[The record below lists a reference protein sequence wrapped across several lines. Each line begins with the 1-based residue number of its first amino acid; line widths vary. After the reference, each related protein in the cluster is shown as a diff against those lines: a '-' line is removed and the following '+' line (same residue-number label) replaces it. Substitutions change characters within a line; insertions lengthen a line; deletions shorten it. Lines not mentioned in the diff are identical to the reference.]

1 MSDIA
6 LLTHAPNDLMVLQSA
21 LTQMPE
27 EFPQCIGINLQALES
42 DAQMAELLE
51 HQLASARIIV
61 LRVLGRLG
69 SVPGF
74 ADLVRH
80 AKNQKLHLI
89 AISGTGEPDPEL
101 AAASTVS
108 SDVLHQVQAYFQAGG
123 SVNMTQLLRY
133 LSDHFL
139 LTGFG
144 FEPAVDLPEHGI
156 YHPDLSQ
163 DAGIDDWLAL
173 RAPERASVGI
183 VFYRAHWMSG
193 NTRFIDALIEQLEKR
208 GLNVL
213 PVFTS
218 SLRAGHNDAALGNS
232 SLRCSTSATAPC
244 VALGNCSLHCSTS
257 SIRGVVPPASMQSS
271 CIHAVVPIAL
281 SYFSGEQGAHIDV
294 LINTTAFAMGEITP
308 GGATPAGWSVSVLE
322 QLNVPVLQAI
332 TSGMTQH
339 QWEQSARG
347 LNPLDAAMN
356 VVLPEF
362 DGRIITVPLSFK
374 TKLSSELIEYEPV
387 PDRVA
392 RIAQIASRF
401 ARLKRLDN
409 ADKRIAFVFTNSNS
423 KASQIGN
430 AVGLDAPASLMRIL
444 QAMQAT
450 GYNIG
455 KLPESGTALIHEL
468 IDRCAYDNTYLTS
481 EQLAHA
487 VGRVSAA
494 QYATWFDD
502 LPLEMQQKMT
512 AQWGAAPGEAY
523 LHDGHLALAG
533 LELGNSFVALQ
544 PPRGYGMDP
553 DAIYHQPDLPPTHH
567 YYALY
572 RWLRDEWKADA
583 IVHVGKHGTLEWLP
597 GKGVGLSE
605 NCFPDALL
613 ADMPLFYPFII
624 NDPGEGAQTKRRA
637 HAVVVDH
644 LTPPMTTAD
653 TYGALAQLTQLVDE
667 YYQVEVLDPAKL
679 PLLQQQI
686 WDLVKETNL
695 DADLQARL
703 LHHDHDHD
711 DAHHGHGHHHHD
723 HHDDHEHGEHHHA
736 DHHEHHAHHHDHDE
750 HDHDHDD
757 EHDHDCMDVG
767 GKAMHGAIAV
777 DGLPELLTK
786 MAGADVAHLIEDL
799 DGYLCELGAA
809 QIRDGLHILGLAPEN
824 GQLVDMLVSLTRL
837 PNQDVPGLPIEIA
850 KLFGL
855 SMDSLLEYPGRRLD
869 QANVGLEKL
878 AGRPLPTHADVL
890 ETIEALCKQLFTEL
904 QAHAYSESAID
915 PAISKT
921 FYGSHAERSSLYTT
935 LSSLP
940 QFAGNHPVGRAVRA
954 LAPKAR
960 TARPL
965 QPFTAAGMTVSQRH
979 SCIKMSAER
988 GNDESNTAADCNTIK
1003 RVLNFACRE
1012 LAPNLARATDEID
1025 NLLRGLSG
1033 GYVPAGPSGSPT
1045 RGMASILP
1053 TGRNFYSVDPRSV
1066 PSQSAWRVGWQL
1078 AHEVLSRY
1086 VRETGDYPE
1095 SVAISI
1101 WGTSAMR
1108 THGDD
1113 VAQILA
1119 LLGVRP
1125 VWQAENRRLTG
1136 VEIIPL
1142 DELKRPRIDVTTRI
1156 SGFFRD
1162 AFPQLIDLI
1171 DDAVNAVIALDE
1183 PLSQNFVRKHYLA
1196 ELGELIGQGLTEQD
1210 ASSRAAFRIFGAK
1223 PGSYGAGILPLIQE
1237 KNWQADADF
1246 AEAYVNW
1253 GGYAYGRSQQ
1263 GNDQR
1268 DAFRTRLSGVQVA
1281 LHNQDNREHDIFDSD
1296 DYLQFHGGMI
1306 ATIRALTGTQPRKY
1320 FGDSHDPSRA
1330 QVRDLKEETLRVFR
1344 SRVVNPKWL
1353 DSIRRHGYKGGLEL
1367 TATVDYLF
1375 GYDATAQVMDDW
1387 MYEQVAETY
1396 AMDPEMQRFLEEANP
1411 WAQNAIAERLLEAA
1425 GRGMW
1430 AEPKQQTLDAL
1441 QALYLHSE
1449 TLLEARGETP
1459 RGV

>member
-1 MSDIA
+1 MSASIS
-6 LLTHAPNDLMVLQSA
+6 LLTHAPNDLTVLHSA
-21 LTQMPE
+21 LAQMPAG
-27 EFPQCIGINLQALES
+27 FTQVIGINLQVLES
-42 DAQMAELLE
+42 EAQMSELLIQ
-51 HQLASARIIV
+51 QLASARIIV
-61 LRVLGRLG
+61 LRVLGSLG

-74 ADLVRH
+74 AELLKH
-80 AKNQKLHLI
+80 AQSHGQHLI

-108 SDVLHQVQAYFQAGG
+108 VDVLHQALTYFQAGG
-123 SVNMTQLLRY
+123 SINMAQLLRY

-139 LTGFG
+139 LTGLG
-144 FEPAVDLPEHGI
+144 FEPALALPEHGI
-156 YHPDLSQ
+156 YHPDLQ
-163 DAGIDDWLAL
+163 PDASIDDWLSI
-173 RAPERASVGI
+173 RATERPSIGI

-193 NTRFIDALIEQLEKR
+193 NTRFIDALITALEKQ
-208 GLNVL
+208 GMNVL
-213 PVFTS
+213 PVFTA
-218 SLRAGHNDAALGNS
+218 SLRAGGDKGNT
-232 SLRCSTSATAPC
+232 LPT
-244 VALGNCSLHCSTS
+244 
-257 SIRGVVPPASMQSS
+257 
-271 CIHAVVPIAL
+271 AL
-281 SYFSGEQGAHIDV
+281 SFFSSHQGTHIDV

-308 GGATPAGWSVSVLE
+308 GESTPAGWSVSVLE

-332 TSGMTQH
+332 TSGMTES
-339 QWEQSARG
+339 QWRLSTRG

-362 DGRIITVPLSFK
+362 DGRIITVPMSFK
-374 TKLSSELIEYEPV
+374 ARADGLPNELIEYDPI

-392 RIAQIASRF
+392 RISGIAARF
-401 ARLKRLDN
+401 ARLRRLNN

-430 AVGLDAPASLMRIL
+430 AVGLDAPASLMHILHARQADGYRID
-444 QAMQAT
+444 
-450 GYNIG
+450 N
-455 KLPESGTALIHEL
+455 LPDNGTALIHEL

-481 EQLAHA
+481 EQLANA
-487 VGRVSAA
+487 VGRVSTA
-494 QYATWFDD
+494 QYAAWFAD
-502 LPLEMQQKMT
+502 LPDGMQEKMI
-512 AQWGAAPGEAY
+512 AQWGTPPGEAY
-523 LHDGHLALAG
+523 VHAGQLALAG
-533 LELGNSFVALQ
+533 IELGNAIVVLQ

-572 RWLRDEWKADA
+572 RWLRDEWQADA

-605 NCFPDALL
+605 QCFPDALL
-613 ADMPLFYPFII
+613 ADLPLFYPFII
-624 NDPGEGAQTKRRA
+624 NDPGEGAQAKRRA

-686 WDLVKETNL
+686 WELVKETNL
-695 DADLQARL
+695 DTDLQARL
-703 LHHDHDHD
+703 LHEHHEHEHD
-711 DAHHGHGHHHHD
+711 DDHHHH
-723 HHDDHEHGEHHHA
+723 HSHEHEHEHGEH
-736 DHHEHHAHHHDHDE
+736 DDHHDHHHPHE
-750 HDHDHDD
+750 QHDD
-757 EHDHDCMDVG
+757 DELP
-767 GKAMHGAIAV
+767 AV
-777 DGLPELLTK
+777 LTK
-786 MAGADVAHLIEDL
+786 MAGSDVAHLIEDL

-809 QIRDGLHILGLAPEN
+809 QIRDGLHILGQSPEN
-824 GQLVDMLVSLTRL
+824 EQLVDMLVSLTRL
-837 PNQDVPGLPIEIA
+837 PNQDIPGLQAETA

-855 SMDSLLEYPGRRLD
+855 NIDALLEHPGRRLD
-869 QANVGLEKL
+869 NNSDALEQF
-878 AGRPLPTHADVL
+878 AGRPIVTQADAL
-890 ETIEALCKQLFTEL
+890 ETVEALSQRLFSEL
-904 QAHAYSESAID
+904 HQHAYSETAID
-915 PAISKT
+915 VVLN
-921 FYGSHAERSSLYTT
+921 ET
-935 LSSLP
+935 LS
-940 QFAGNHPVGRAVRA
+940 N
-954 LAPKAR
+954 
-960 TARPL
+960 
-965 QPFTAAGMTVSQRH
+965 
-979 SCIKMSAER
+979 C
-988 GNDESNTAADCNTIK
+988 AADFNDLRRIIG
-1003 RVLNFACRE
+1003 FACRE
-1012 LAPNLARATDEID
+1012 LVPNLARASDEID

-1033 GYVPAGPSGSPT
+1033 GYIPAGPSGSPT
-1045 RGMASILP
+1045 RGMAHILP

-1066 PSQSAWRVGWQL
+1066 PSQSAWRVGQQL
-1078 AHEVLSRY
+1078 AHEVLTRY
-1086 VRETGDYPE
+1086 QRETGAYPE

-1125 VWQAENRRLTG
+1125 LWRPENRQLIGTE
-1136 VEIIPL
+1136 VIPL

-1171 DDAVNAVIALDE
+1171 DDAIHAVIALDE
-1183 PLSQNFVRKHYLA
+1183 PLTQNFVRKHYLA
-1196 ELGELIGQGLTEQD
+1196 ELSELIGNGLTVED
-1210 ASSRAAFRIFGAK
+1210 ASQRAAYRIFGAK

-1237 KNWQADADF
+1237 KNWQTDADF
-1246 AEAYVNW
+1246 AESYINW
-1253 GGYAYGRSQQ
+1253 GGYAYSRGEQ
-1263 GNDQR
+1263 GKDER
-1268 DAFRTRLSGVQVA
+1268 EAFRTRLSGVQVA

-1306 ATIRALTGTQPRKY
+1306 ATIRALTGGQPRHY
-1320 FGDSHDPSRA
+1320 FGESHDPSRA

-1353 DSIRRHGYKGGLEL
+1353 ASIQGHGYKGGLEL

-1396 AMDPEMQRFLEEANP
+1396 AMNPEMQRFLEEANP

-1425 GRGMW
+1425 SRGMW
-1430 AEPKQQTLDAL
+1430 AEPRQQTLDAL
-1441 QALYLHSE
+1441 QAIYLQSE

-1459 RGV
+1459 RSI

>member
-1 MSDIA
+1 MNKSIA

-21 LTQMPE
+21 QAQMPDG
-27 EFPQCIGINLQALES
+27 FSKVAGINLQALES
-42 DAQMAELLE
+42 DAQMAELLA
-51 HQLASARIIV
+51 HQLASARIVV

-74 ADLVRH
+74 ADLLRH
-80 AKNQKLHLI
+80 AKSRQLHLI

-101 AAASTVS
+101 AAASTVP

-123 SVNMTQLLRY
+123 SVNMAQLLRY

-156 YHPDLSQ
+156 YHPDLFQ
-163 DAGIDDWLAL
+163 EAGISDWLAL
-173 RAPERASVGI
+173 HAQATAKDGGSAAIGREAMRQRAAVGI
-183 VFYRAHWMSG
+183 VFYRAHWISG
-193 NTRFIDALIEQLEKR
+193 NTRFIDALIEQLEKL

-218 SLRAGHNDAALGNS
+218 SLRAGHRDGMLPTAL
-232 SLRCSTSATAPC
+232 R
-244 VALGNCSLHCSTS
+244 
-257 SIRGVVPPASMQSS
+257 
-271 CIHAVVPIAL
+271 
-281 SYFSGEQGAHIDV
+281 YFSGDQGAHIDV

-322 QLNVPVLQAI
+322 QLDVPVLQAVA
-332 TSGMTQH
+332 SGMMRH

-362 DGRIITVPLSFK
+362 DGRIVTVPLSFK
-374 TKLSSELIEYEPV
+374 AKASGLSNDLIEYEPV
-387 PDRVA
+387 PDRAA

-409 ADKRIAFVFTNSNS
+409 ADKRVAFVFTNSNS

-430 AVGLDAPASLMRIL
+430 AVGLDAPASLLRIL
-444 QAMQAT
+444 QAMQAA
-450 GYNIG
+450 GYNVG
-455 KLPESGTALIHEL
+455 ELPKSGTALIHEL
-468 IDRCAYDNTYLTS
+468 IDRCAYDNTYLTT
-481 EQLAHA
+481 EQLNHA
-487 VGRVSAA
+487 VGRVPAA
-494 QYATWFDD
+494 QYQAWFDD

-523 LHDGHLALAG
+523 VHDDRLALAG
-533 LELGNSFVALQ
+533 IELGNSFVALQ

-572 RWLRDEWKADA
+572 RWLRDEWQADA

-597 GKGVGLSE
+597 GKGVGLSK

-613 ADMPLFYPFII
+613 GDMPLFYPFII
-624 NDPGEGAQTKRRA
+624 NDPGEGAQAKRRA
-637 HAVVVDH
+637 HATVVDH

-686 WDLVKETNL
+686 WELVKQTNL

-711 DAHHGHGHHHHD
+711 DGHHHH
-723 HHDDHEHGEHHHA
+723 E
-736 DHHEHHAHHHDHDE
+736 HHHDHGHHDCGHHHHAHE
-750 HDHDHDD
+750 HDDDHHNHD
-757 EHDHDCMDVG
+757 
-767 GKAMHGAIAV
+767 A
-777 DGLPELLTK
+777 LPEQLSQ

-809 QIRDGLHILGLAPEN
+809 QIRDGLHILGLPPEN
-824 GQLVDMLVSLTRL
+824 EQRVDMLVSLTRL
-837 PNQDVPGLPIEIA
+837 PNQDIPGLPIEVA
-850 KLFGL
+850 RLFGL
-855 SMDSLLEYPGRRLD
+855 NMDSLLEHQGRRLEH
-869 QANVGLEKL
+869 ANADLERL
-878 AGRPLPTHADVL
+878 AGRPLPSHADVL
-890 ETIEALCKQLFTEL
+890 ETIEALSKQLFNEL
-904 QAHAYSESAID
+904 EAHAYAESAVE
-915 PAISKT
+915 PAIGKT
-921 FYGSHAERSSLYTT
+921 FAGHTADYSPLTT
-935 LSSLP
+935 
-940 QFAGNHPVGRAVRA
+940 
-954 LAPKAR
+954 
-960 TARPL
+960 
-965 QPFTAAGMTVSQRH
+965 
-979 SCIKMSAER
+979 
-988 GNDESNTAADCNTIK
+988 
-1003 RVLNFACRE
+1003 VLGYACRE

-1086 VRETGDYPE
+1086 VRETGAYPE

-1125 VWQAENRRLTG
+1125 VWQPENRRLTG
-1136 VEIIPL
+1136 VEVIPL

-1210 ASSRAAFRIFGAK
+1210 ASSRASFRIFGAK

-1253 GGYAYGRSQQ
+1253 GGYAYGHNQQ

-1396 AMDPEMQRFLEEANP
+1396 AMDPEMQRFLEDANP

-1459 RGV
+1459 RGA

>member
-1 MSDIA
+1 MQAMDAPIA
-6 LLTHAPNDLMVLQSA
+6 LLTHAPNDLMVLHNA
-21 LTQMPE
+21 LAQMPAG
-27 EFPQCIGINLQALES
+27 FSQVSGINLQALEN
-42 DAQMAELLE
+42 DAQMADLLA
-51 HQLASARIIV
+51 HQLASARIVV

-80 AKNQKLHLI
+80 AQSQGRHLI

-101 AAASTVS
+101 AAASTVA
-108 SDVLHQVQAYFQAGG
+108 SDVLHQVQTYFQAGG
-123 SVNMTQLLRY
+123 SVNLAQLLRY

-144 FEPAVDLPEHGI
+144 FEPALALPEHGI
-156 YHPDLSQ
+156 YHPDLPQ
-163 DAGIDDWLAL
+163 GAGIDEWLAQ
-173 RAPERASVGI
+173 REQERPSVGI

-193 NTRFIDALIEQLEKR
+193 NTRFVDALIIALEKR
-208 GLNVL
+208 GMNVL

-218 SLRAGHNDAALGNS
+218 SLRAGAAAG
-232 SLRCSTSATAPC
+232 SLPTA
-244 VALGNCSLHCSTS
+244 L
-257 SIRGVVPPASMQSS
+257 R
-271 CIHAVVPIAL
+271 
-281 SYFSGEQGAHIDV
+281 YFSGEQGAHIDV

-308 GGATPAGWSVSVLE
+308 GGTTPAGWSVAALE
-322 QLNVPVLQAI
+322 RLNVPVLQAI
-332 TSGMTQH
+332 TSGMMQR

-362 DGRIITVPLSFK
+362 DGRIITVPVSFK
-374 TKLSSELIEYEPV
+374 ARAISGSRGLPNELIEYEPL
-387 PDRVA
+387 PDRVSRVA
-392 RIAQIASRF
+392 GIAARF
-401 ARLKRLDN
+401 ARLKHTPN
-409 ADKRIAFVFTNSNS
+409 ANKRVAFVLTNSNS

-430 AVGLDAPASLMRIL
+430 AVGLDAPASLMHILHAMRSAGYRIDH
-444 QAMQAT
+444 
-450 GYNIG
+450 
-455 KLPESGTALIHEL
+455 LPQSGTALIHEL
-468 IDRCAYDNTYLTS
+468 IDRCAYDNTYLTT
-481 EQLAHA
+481 EQMTRTA
-487 VGRVSAA
+487 GRVSAA
-494 QYATWFDD
+494 QYAAWFAD
-502 LPLEMQQKMT
+502 LPLEMREKMT
-512 AQWGAAPGEAY
+512 AQWGSPPGVAY
-523 LHDGHLALAG
+523 VHEDHLALAG
-533 LELGNSFVALQ
+533 IELGNAFVALQ

-572 RWLRDEWKADA
+572 RWLRDEWQADA

-613 ADMPLFYPFII
+613 GDMPLFYPFII
-624 NDPGEGAQTKRRA
+624 NDPGEGAQAKRRG

-644 LTPPMTTAD
+644 LTPPMTSAD

-686 WDLVKETNL
+686 WELVKETNL

-711 DAHHGHGHHHHD
+711 HDHDHPHDHQHGHD
-723 HHDDHEHGEHHHA
+723 HP
-736 DHHEHHAHHHDHDE
+736 HDE
-750 HDHDHDD
+750 HDA
-757 EHDHDCMDVG
+757 ELPAALTSMG
-767 GKAMHGAIAV
+767 GS
-777 DGLPELLTK
+777 
-786 MAGADVAHLIEDL
+786 DVAHLIEDL

-809 QIRDGLHILGLAPEN
+809 QIRDGLHILGQPPN
-824 GQLVDMLVSLTRL
+824 GEPLVDMLLSLTRL
-837 PNQDVPGLPIEIA
+837 PNQLIPGLQEEVA
-850 KLFGL
+850 HLFGL
-855 SMDSLLEYPGRRLD
+855 SLNLLLEHKGRRL
-869 QANVGLEKL
+869 NVTPSLARLSDRAVVTRADALE
-878 AGRPLPTHADVL
+878 A
-890 ETIEALCKQLFTEL
+890 IEALSRKLFVEL
-904 QAHAYSESAID
+904 QARDYLVSSIAEVLVQVFGEID
-915 PAISKT
+915 
-921 FYGSHAERSSLYTT
+921 AENN
-935 LSSLP
+935 LP
-940 QFAGNHPVGRAVRA
+940 
-954 LAPKAR
+954 L
-960 TARPL
+960 L
-965 QPFTAAGMTVSQRH
+965 QPALRQASSTLLKPQRKKESLVRPAQIPVAPTAALTT
-979 SCIKMSAER
+979 AEQY
-988 GNDESNTAADCNTIK
+988 AAL
-1003 RVLNFACRE
+1003 RQVLDFACRE
-1012 LAPNLARATDEID
+1012 LVPNLARATDEID
-1025 NLLRGLSG
+1025 HLLRGLAG

-1045 RGMASILP
+1045 RGMAHILP

-1066 PSQSAWRVGWQL
+1066 PSQSAWRVGQQL
-1078 AHEVLSRY
+1078 AHEVLTRY

-1125 VWQAENRRLTG
+1125 LWRPENRQLIG
-1136 VEIIPL
+1136 VEVIPL
-1142 DELKRPRIDVTTRI
+1142 AELKHPRIDVTTRI

-1171 DDAVNAVIALDE
+1171 DDAVQAVIALDE
-1183 PLSQNFVRKHYLA
+1183 PLTQNFVRKHYLA
-1196 ELGELIGQGLTEQD
+1196 ELGEWVGKGLAEEE
-1210 ASSRAAFRIFGAK
+1210 AARRAGYRIFGAK

-1237 KNWQADADF
+1237 KNWEADADF

-1253 GGYAYGRSQQ
+1253 GGYAYARGTQ
-1263 GNDQR
+1263 GCDER

-1306 ATIRALTGTQPRKY
+1306 ATIRALTGRQPRHY
-1320 FGDSHDPSRA
+1320 FGDSHDPARA

-1353 DSIRRHGYKGGLEL
+1353 ASIQRHGYKGGLEL

-1387 MYEQVAETY
+1387 MYEQVASTY
-1396 AMDPEMQRFLEEANP
+1396 AMDPTMQQFLEEANP

-1425 GRGMW
+1425 SRGMW
-1430 AEPKQQTLDAL
+1430 AKPQPQTLEAL

-1459 RGV
+1459 RSA

>member
-1 MSDIA
+1 MSDMNKPIA
-6 LLTHAPNDLMVLQSA
+6 LLTHAPNDLMVLQSTQA
-21 LTQMPE
+21 QMPE
-27 EFPQCIGINLQALES
+27 GFPEVTGINLQALES
-42 DAQMAELLE
+42 DAQMAGLLQ
-51 HQLASARIIV
+51 HQLASANIIV

-80 AKNQKLHLI
+80 AKNQGLHLI

-123 SVNMTQLLRY
+123 SVNMAQLLRY
-133 LSDHFL
+133 LCDHFL

-156 YHPDLSQ
+156 YHPDLAQ
-163 DAGIDDWLAL
+163 DADIDDWLAL
-173 RAPERASVGI
+173 RAPDRGSVGI

-193 NTRFIDALIEQLEKR
+193 NTRFIDALVDAIEKR

-218 SLRAGHNDAALGNS
+218 SLRAGHNDDALPTA
-232 SLRCSTSATAPC
+232 LR
-244 VALGNCSLHCSTS
+244 
-257 SIRGVVPPASMQSS
+257 
-271 CIHAVVPIAL
+271 
-281 SYFSGEQGAHIDV
+281 YFGGEQGAHIDV

-332 TSGMTQH
+332 TSGMMQH

-374 TKLSSELIEYEPV
+374 TQLSSELIEYEPV

-401 ARLKRLDN
+401 ARLKRLN
-409 ADKRIAFVFTNSNS
+409 NSDKRIAFVFTNSNS

-444 QAMQAT
+444 QAMQAS

-468 IDRCAYDNTYLTS
+468 IDRCAYDNTYLTA
-481 EQLAHA
+481 EQLSHA

-494 QYATWFDD
+494 QYQTWFDD
-502 LPLEMQQKMT
+502 LPVEMQDKMT

-523 LHDGHLALAG
+523 LHEGHLALAG
-533 LELGNSFVALQ
+533 IELGNSFVALQ

-624 NDPGEGAQTKRRA
+624 NDPGEGAQAKRRA

-711 DAHHGHGHHHHD
+711 HDHEHHD
-723 HHDDHEHGEHHHA
+723 HHHCAHGHDD
-736 DHHEHHAHHHDHDE
+736 DHHDHD
-750 HDHDHDD
+750 
-757 EHDHDCMDVG
+757 DCMDAG
-767 GKAMHGAIAV
+767 GRAMHGAIAG
-777 DGLPELLTK
+777 DSLPELLTK

-824 GQLVDMLVSLTRL
+824 EQLVDMLVSLTRL
-837 PNQDVPGLPIEIA
+837 PNQDIPGLPIEIA

-855 SMDSLLEYPGRRLD
+855 SMDSLLEHQGRRLE
-869 QANVGLEKL
+869 QAIPELEKL

-890 ETIEALCKQLFTEL
+890 ETIEALCKRLFSEL
-904 QAHAYSESAID
+904 QAHDYSESAINQV
-915 PAISKT
+915 IT
-921 FYGSHAERSSLYTT
+921 RIYGSHALR
-935 LSSLP
+935 
-940 QFAGNHPVGRAVRA
+940 GNPVGD
-954 LAPKAR
+954 APASR
-960 TARPL
+960 T
-965 QPFTAAGMTVSQRH
+965 
-979 SCIKMSAER
+979 AER
-988 GNDESNTAADCNTIK
+988 GNDDFTAVK

-1066 PSQSAWRVGWQL
+1066 PSQSAWRVGRQL
-1078 AHEVLSRY
+1078 AHEVLLRY

-1136 VEIIPL
+1136 VEVIPL

-1196 ELGELIGQGLTEQD
+1196 ELGEWIGQGLTED
-1210 ASSRAAFRIFGAK
+1210 EASQRAAFRIFGAK

-1306 ATIRALTGTQPRKY
+1306 ATIRALTGSQPRKY

-1396 AMDPEMQRFLEEANP
+1396 AMDPDMQRFLEQANP

-1459 RGV
+1459 RGA

>member
-1 MSDIA
+1 MPDLNRPIA

-27 EFPQCIGINLQALES
+27 GFPPCTGINLQALES

-51 HQLASARIIV
+51 HQLVSARIIV

-74 ADLVRH
+74 ADLLRH
-80 AKNQKLHLI
+80 AKNRKLHLI

-123 SVNMTQLLRY
+123 SVNMAQLLRY

-163 DAGIDDWLAL
+163 DASTDDWLTL
-173 RAPERASVGI
+173 KAPERASVGI

-193 NTRFIDALIEQLEKR
+193 NTRFIDALIEQLEKHE
-208 GLNVL
+208 LNVL

-218 SLRAGHNDAALGNS
+218 SLRAGRSDNAL
-232 SLRCSTSATAPC
+232 
-244 VALGNCSLHCSTS
+244 
-257 SIRGVVPPASMQSS
+257 
-271 CIHAVVPIAL
+271 PIAL
-281 SYFSGEQGAHIDV
+281 NYFSGEQGAHIDV

-332 TSGMTQH
+332 TSGMMQH

-374 TKLSSELIEYEPV
+374 AKTSGLSNELIEYEAV
-387 PDRVA
+387 QDRVA

-401 ARLKRLDN
+401 ARLKRLNN

-444 QAMQAT
+444 QAMQAA

-455 KLPESGTALIHEL
+455 ELPKSGTALIHEL

-481 EQLAHA
+481 EQLSHA

-494 QYATWFDD
+494 QYQAWFDD
-502 LPLEMQQKMT
+502 LPVDMQDKMT
-512 AQWGAAPGEAY
+512 AQWGAAPGNAY
-523 LHDGHLALAG
+523 MHDGQLALAG
-533 LELGNSFVALQ
+533 LELGNCFVALQ

-624 NDPGEGAQTKRRA
+624 NDPGEGAQAKRRA
-637 HAVVVDH
+637 HAVVIDH

-695 DADLQARL
+695 DTDLQARL

-711 DAHHGHGHHHHD
+711 DDHHGHHHD
-723 HHDDHEHGEHHHA
+723 GHHHA
-736 DHHEHHAHHHDHDE
+736 DHHEHEHHDPHHHAHGHDEHHHGHHHHHDDHHDHDD
-750 HDHDHDD
+750 DHHDD
-757 EHDHDCMDVG
+757 E
-767 GKAMHGAIAV
+767 
-777 DGLPELLTK
+777 DGLPELLSK

-824 GQLVDMLVSLTRL
+824 EQLVDMLVSLTRL
-837 PNQDVPGLPIEIA
+837 PNQDIPGLPIEIA

-855 SMDSLLEYPGRRLD
+855 SMDALLEHQGRRLE
-869 QANVGLEKL
+869 QAIPELEKL

-890 ETIEALCKQLFTEL
+890 ETIEALCKQLFKEL
-904 QAHAYSESAID
+904 QAHDYSESAID
-915 PAISKT
+915 QAIT
-921 FYGSHAERSSLYTT
+921 RIYGSHAL
-935 LSSLP
+935 
-940 QFAGNHPVGRAVRA
+940 
-954 LAPKAR
+954 
-960 TARPL
+960 
-965 QPFTAAGMTVSQRH
+965 
-979 SCIKMSAER
+979 R
-988 GNDESNTAADCNTIK
+988 GNDKPNCNTIK
-1003 RVLNFACRE
+1003 RVLGFACRE

-1066 PSQSAWRVGWQL
+1066 PSQSAWRVGQQL

-1125 VWQAENRRLTG
+1125 VWQHENRRLTG
-1136 VEIIPL
+1136 VEVIPL
-1142 DELKRPRIDVTTRI
+1142 NELKRPRIDVTTRI

-1196 ELGELIGQGLTEQD
+1196 ELGEWIGKGLTEQE
-1210 ASSRAAFRIFGAK
+1210 ASSRATFRIFGAK

-1306 ATIRALTGTQPRKY
+1306 ATIRALTGAQPRKY

-1396 AMDPEMQRFLEEANP
+1396 AMDPEMQRFLEQANP

-1425 GRGMW
+1425 SRGMW

-1449 TLLEARGETP
+1449 TLLEARGETA

>member
-1 MSDIA
+1 MSEFKTVSASIA
-6 LLTHAPNDLMVLQSA
+6 LLTHAPTDLTVLHSA
-21 LTQMPE
+21 LAQMPAG
-27 EFPQCIGINLQALES
+27 FTLVSGINLQALES
-42 DAQMAELLE
+42 EAQMTGLLIQ
-51 HQLASARIIV
+51 QLDSARIII

-69 SVPGF
+69 SIPGF
-74 ADLVRH
+74 AELLKH
-80 AKNQKLHLI
+80 AQSRGLHLI
-89 AISGTGEPDPEL
+89 AISGTGELDPEL

-108 SDVLHQVQAYFQAGG
+108 VDVLHQVLTYFQAGG
-123 SVNMTQLLRY
+123 SINMAQMLRY

-139 LTGFG
+139 LTGLG
-144 FEPAVDLPEHGI
+144 YEPAVALPEHGI
-156 YHPDLSQ
+156 YHPDLPQ
-163 DAGIDDWLAL
+163 NAGIDDWLSIRAL
-173 RAPERASVGI
+173 DRPSIGI

-193 NTRFIDALIEQLEKR
+193 NTRFIDALITDLEKK
-208 GLNVL
+208 GMNVL
-213 PVFTS
+213 PVFTA
-218 SLRAGHNDAALGNS
+218 SLRAGGDKGNT
-232 SLRCSTSATAPC
+232 LPT
-244 VALGNCSLHCSTS
+244 
-257 SIRGVVPPASMQSS
+257 
-271 CIHAVVPIAL
+271 AL
-281 SYFSGEQGAHIDV
+281 SYFSSHQGTHIDV

-308 GGATPAGWSVSVLE
+308 GGTTPAGWSVAVLE

-332 TSGMTQH
+332 TSGMIETQ
-339 QWEQSARG
+339 WRLSARG

-362 DGRIITVPLSFK
+362 DGRIITVPMSFK
-374 TKLSSELIEYEPV
+374 ARAEGLPNELIEYDPL

-392 RIAQIASRF
+392 RISGIAARFSRLR
-401 ARLKRLDN
+401 RLNN

-430 AVGLDAPASLMRIL
+430 AVGLDAPASLIHIL
-444 QAMQAT
+444 HAMQDD
-450 GYNIG
+450 GYRIDN
-455 KLPESGTALIHEL
+455 LPDNGTALIHEL

-481 EQLAHA
+481 EQLANA
-487 VGRVSAA
+487 VGRVSTA
-494 QYATWFDD
+494 QYAAWFAD
-502 LPLEMQQKMT
+502 LPDGMREKMT
-512 AQWGAAPGEAY
+512 AQWGAPPGEAY
-523 LHDGHLALAG
+523 VQNGQLALAG
-533 LELGNSFVALQ
+533 IELGNAIIVLQ

-572 RWLRDEWKADA
+572 HWLRDEWRADA

-605 NCFPDALL
+605 QCFPDALL
-613 ADMPLFYPFII
+613 ADLPLFYPFII
-624 NDPGEGAQTKRRA
+624 NDPGEGAQAKRRA
-637 HAVVVDH
+637 HAVVIDH

-686 WDLVKETNL
+686 WELVKETNL

-703 LHHDHDHD
+703 LHEHHEHEHD
-711 DAHHGHGHHHHD
+711 DDDDDDHHHHGHEHEHD
-723 HHDDHEHGEHHHA
+723 HHHP
-736 DHHEHHAHHHDHDE
+736 HEHHD
-750 HDHDHDD
+750 DD
-757 EHDHDCMDVG
+757 EDELP
-767 GKAMHGAIAV
+767 AV
-777 DGLPELLTK
+777 LTK
-786 MAGADVAHLIEDL
+786 MAGFDVAHLIEDL

-809 QIRDGLHILGLAPEN
+809 QIRDGLHILGQSPEN
-824 GQLVDMLVSLTRL
+824 EQLVDMLVSLTRL
-837 PNQDVPGLPIEIA
+837 PNQDIPGLQAEIA
-850 KLFGL
+850 TLFGL
-855 SMDSLLEYPGRRLD
+855 NINALLEHPGRRLENISD
-869 QANVGLEKL
+869 TLEQL
-878 AGRPLPTHADVL
+878 ASRAIVTGADAL
-890 ETIEALCKQLFTEL
+890 ETVEALSRQLFGGL
-904 QAHAYSESAID
+904 HQHAYSETAI
-915 PAISKT
+915 A
-921 FYGSHAERSSLYTT
+921 
-935 LSSLP
+935 
-940 QFAGNHPVGRAVRA
+940 AV
-954 LAPKAR
+954 LNEK
-960 TARPL
+960 
-965 QPFTAAGMTVSQRH
+965 F
-979 SCIKMSAER
+979 
-988 GNDESNTAADCNTIK
+988 SNCAADFNALRRI
-1003 RVLNFACRE
+1003 LGFACRE
-1012 LAPNLARATDEID
+1012 LVPNLACASDEID

-1033 GYVPAGPSGSPT
+1033 GYIPAGPSGSPT
-1045 RGMASILP
+1045 RGMAHILP

-1066 PSQSAWRVGWQL
+1066 PSQSAWRVGQQL
-1078 AHEVLSRY
+1078 AHEVLTRY
-1086 VRETGDYPE
+1086 QRETGAYPE

-1125 VWQAENRRLTG
+1125 LWRPENRQLIGTE
-1136 VEIIPL
+1136 VIPM

-1183 PLSQNFVRKHYLA
+1183 PLTQNFVRKHYLD
-1196 ELGELIGQGLTEQD
+1196 ELSELIGNGLTEED
-1210 ASSRAAFRIFGAK
+1210 ASHRAAYRIFGAK

-1237 KNWQADADF
+1237 KNWQTDTDF
-1246 AEAYVNW
+1246 AESYINW
-1253 GGYAYGRSQQ
+1253 GGYAYSRDEQ
-1263 GNDQR
+1263 GKDER
-1268 DAFRTRLSGVQVA
+1268 EAFRTRLSGVQVA

-1306 ATIRALTGTQPRKY
+1306 ATIRALTGRQPRHY

-1353 DSIRRHGYKGGLEL
+1353 SSIQRHGYKGGLEL

-1396 AMDPEMQRFLEEANP
+1396 AMDPEMQHFLEEANP

-1425 GRGMW
+1425 SRGMW
-1430 AEPKQQTLDAL
+1430 AEPQQQTLDAL
-1441 QALYLHSE
+1441 QAIYLQSE

-1459 RGV
+1459 RGI

>member
-1 MSDIA
+1 MSNIA

-21 LTQMPE
+21 MAQMPE
-27 EFPQCIGINLQALES
+27 GFPEVTGVNLQALEN
-42 DAQMAELLE
+42 DAQMAELLL

-80 AKNQKLHLI
+80 CRGRHLI

-123 SVNMTQLLRY
+123 SLNMAQLLRY

-163 DAGIDDWLAL
+163 DASIDDWLAL
-173 RAPERASVGI
+173 RVPERASIGI
-183 VFYRAHWMSG
+183 VFYRAHWISG
-193 NTRFIDALIEQLEKR
+193 NTRFVDALIEQLEKH

-218 SLRAGHNDAALGNS
+218 SLRAGRSDDAIPTAL
-232 SLRCSTSATAPC
+232 RYFTS
-244 VALGNCSLHCSTS
+244 G
-257 SIRGVVPPASMQSS
+257 
-271 CIHAVVPIAL
+271 
-281 SYFSGEQGAHIDV
+281 QGAHIDV

-308 GGATPAGWSVSVLE
+308 GGATPAGWSVDVLE
-322 QLNVPVLQAI
+322 QLDVPVLQAI
-332 TSGMTQH
+332 TSGMMQH

-347 LNPLDAAMN
+347 LNPLDAAMS

-374 TKLSSELIEYEPV
+374 AKASGLSNELIEYEPV
-387 PDRVA
+387 QDRVA

-409 ADKRIAFVFTNSNS
+409 VDKRIAFVFTNSNS

-444 QAMQAT
+444 QAMQIA

-455 KLPESGTALIHEL
+455 NLPESGTALIHEL
-468 IDRCAYDNTYLTS
+468 IDRCAYDNTYLTT
-481 EQLAHA
+481 EQLANT

-494 QYATWFDD
+494 QYQAWFDD
-502 LPLEMQQKMT
+502 LPVEMQQKMT

-523 LHDGHLALAG
+523 LHDDHLALAG
-533 LELGNSFVALQ
+533 IELGNTFVALQ

-613 ADMPLFYPFII
+613 GDMPLFYPFII
-624 NDPGEGAQTKRRA
+624 NDPGEGAQAKRRA

-711 DAHHGHGHHHHD
+711 DHHDHDHHGHHDHSHEHDHHHHEHCHAHEHRHQDYDEHAHDHAD
-723 HHDDHEHGEHHHA
+723 HHDHDHGHHGHDYHHEHGEHHH
-736 DHHEHHAHHHDHDE
+736 E
-750 HDHDHDD
+750 HDHDHD
-757 EHDHDCMDVG
+757 E
-767 GKAMHGAIAV
+767 

-809 QIRDGLHILGLAPEN
+809 QIRDGLHILGQTPEN
-824 GQLVDMLVSLTRL
+824 EQLTDMLVSLTRL
-837 PNQDVPGLPIEIA
+837 PNQDIPGLPIEIA
-850 KLFGL
+850 RLFGL
-855 SMDSLLEYPGRRLD
+855 SMDSLLEHQGHRLN
-869 QANVGLEKL
+869 QTNAELEKL
-878 AGRPLPTHADVL
+878 AERPLPTHADVL
-890 ETIEALCKQLFTEL
+890 ETIEALCKRLFSEL
-904 QAHAYSESAID
+904 QANAYAESAID
-915 PAISKT
+915 LAINGIFGISTADLYSTKPSPEGEGGVRGNQNKEENLFKSPHPSLIMSDCPVRHPAGECKSAPGGFVPQGEGAPALKPT
-921 FYGSHAERSSLYTT
+921 V
-935 LSSLP
+935 LP
-940 QFAGNHPVGRAVRA
+940 IDLAICEIGNSPAD
-954 LAPKAR
+954 
-960 TARPL
+960 
-965 QPFTAAGMTVSQRH
+965 FTAV
-979 SCIKMSAER
+979 
-988 GNDESNTAADCNTIK
+988 K
-1003 RVLNFACRE
+1003 RILNFACRE

-1025 NLLRGLSG
+1025 NLLHGLSG

-1066 PSQSAWRVGWQL
+1066 PSQSAWRVGQQL
-1078 AHEVLSRY
+1078 ANEVLSRY

-1125 VWQAENRRLTG
+1125 VWQHENRRLTG
-1136 VEIIPL
+1136 IEVIPL
-1142 DELKRPRIDVTTRI
+1142 EELKRPRIDVTTRI

-1196 ELGELIGQGLTEQD
+1196 ELGEWIGKGLSED
-1210 ASSRAAFRIFGAK
+1210 EASQRSALRIFGAK

-1306 ATIRALTGTQPRKY
+1306 ATIRALTGQQPRKY

-1396 AMDPEMQRFLEEANP
+1396 AMDPEMQRFLEQANP

-1425 GRGMW
+1425 SRGMW

-1441 QALYLHSE
+1441 QTLYLHSE

-1459 RGV
+1459 RGA

>member
-1 MSDIA
+1 MSSIA
-6 LLTHAPNDLMVLQSA
+6 LLTHAPNDLAVLQSA
-21 LTQMPE
+21 QAQMPDG
-27 EFPQCIGINLQALES
+27 FAQVVGINLQALDS
-42 DAQMAELLE
+42 DAQMTELLA

-74 ADLVRH
+74 ADLLRQ
-80 AKNQKLHLI
+80 AKNQHLHLI
-89 AISGTGEPDPEL
+89 VISGTGEPDPEL
-101 AAASTVS
+101 AAASTVP
-108 SDVLHQVQAYFQAGG
+108 SDLLHQVQAYFQAGG
-123 SVNMTQLLRY
+123 SVNMAQLLRY

-144 FEPAVDLPEHGI
+144 FEAPVDLPEHGI
-156 YHPDLSQ
+156 YHPDLAQ
-163 DAGIDDWLAL
+163 DAGIGDWLAL
-173 RAPERASVGI
+173 RNPKQASVGI

-193 NTRFIDALIEQLEKR
+193 NTRFIDALVDALEKR
-208 GLNVL
+208 NLNVL

-218 SLRAGHNDAALGNS
+218 SLRAGHGNNALP
-232 SLRCSTSATAPC
+232 T
-244 VALGNCSLHCSTS
+244 
-257 SIRGVVPPASMQSS
+257 
-271 CIHAVVPIAL
+271 AL
-281 SYFSGEQGAHIDV
+281 SYFNGEHGAHIDV

-308 GGATPAGWSVSVLE
+308 GGSTPAGWSVSVLE

-332 TSGMTQH
+332 TSGMMRS
-339 QWEQSARG
+339 QWEQSPRG

-362 DGRIITVPLSFK
+362 DGRIVTVPLSFK
-374 TKLSSELIEYEPV
+374 AKAVGQANELVEYEAL
-387 PDRVA
+387 PDRVS
-392 RIAQIASRF
+392 RIAGVASRF
-401 ARLKRLDN
+401 ARLKRLGN

-430 AVGLDAPASLMRIL
+430 AVGLDAPESLMRIL
-444 QAMQAT
+444 QAMQTA

-455 KLPESGTALIHEL
+455 ELPDSGTALIHEL
-468 IDRCAYDNTYLTS
+468 IDRCAYDNTYLTG
-481 EQLAHA
+481 EQLSHA
-487 VGRVSAA
+487 VGRVPAA
-494 QYATWFDD
+494 QYQAWFDD
-502 LPLEMQQKMT
+502 LPVEMQDKMT
-512 AQWGAAPGEAY
+512 AQWGTAPGEAY
-523 LHDGHLALAG
+523 VHDGHIALAG

-572 RWLRDEWKADA
+572 RWLRDEWQADA

-613 ADMPLFYPFII
+613 GDMPLFYPFII
-624 NDPGEGAQTKRRA
+624 NDPGEGAQAKRRA
-637 HAVVVDH
+637 HAVVIDH

-686 WDLVKETNL
+686 WDLVKQTNL

-711 DAHHGHGHHHHD
+711 DGHHHHGHHDHDHHHHD
-723 HHDDHEHGEHHHA
+723 HDGHHHDHHEHGEHHHD
-736 DHHEHHAHHHDHDE
+736 DHHDE
-750 HDHDHDD
+750 
-757 EHDHDCMDVG
+757 
-767 GKAMHGAIAV
+767 
-777 DGLPELLTK
+777 LPEQLAQ
-786 MAGADVAHLIEDL
+786 MAGSDIAHLIEDL

-809 QIRDGLHILGLAPEN
+809 QIRDGLHILGQAPEN

-837 PNQDVPGLPIEIA
+837 PNQDIPGLPIEIA
-850 KLFGL
+850 RLFGL
-855 SMDSLLEYPGRRLD
+855 SMDTLLEHPGRRLE
-869 QANVGLEKL
+869 QANEELEQL
-878 AGRPLPTHADVL
+878 AGRPLATNADVL
-890 ETIEALCKQLFTEL
+890 ETIEALCKRLFSEL
-904 QAHAYSESAID
+904 QAQAYSESAID
-915 PAISKT
+915 QAIANI
-921 FYGSHAERSSLYTT
+921 YGSHAPRT
-935 LSSLP
+935 LWGINGNP
-940 QFAGNHPVGRAVRA
+940 AGD
-954 LAPKAR
+954 APASR
-960 TARPL
+960 TAERFNL
-965 QPFTAAGMTVSQRH
+965 H
-979 SCIKMSAER
+979 SHAER
-988 GNDESNTAADCNTIK
+988 GNNNGDYTAIK

-1033 GYVPAGPSGSPT
+1033 GYVPAGPNGSPT
-1045 RGMASILP
+1045 RGMAHILP

-1066 PSQSAWRVGWQL
+1066 PSQSAWRVGQQL
-1078 AHEVLSRY
+1078 ANEVLSRY
-1086 VRETGDYPE
+1086 QRETGAYPE

-1125 VWQAENRRLTG
+1125 VWQHENRRLTG
-1136 VEIIPL
+1136 VEVIPL

-1196 ELGELIGQGLTEQD
+1196 ELGEWIGQGLSED
-1210 ASSRAAFRIFGAK
+1210 EASQRAAFRIFGAK

-1268 DAFRTRLSGVQVA
+1268 DAFRTRLSGIQVA

-1306 ATIRALTGTQPRKY
+1306 ATIRALTGSQPRKY

-1425 GRGMW
+1425 SRGMW

-1441 QALYLHSE
+1441 QDLYLHSE

>member
-1 MSDIA
+1 MTPEIKA
-6 LLTHAPNDLMVLQSA
+6 PIVLLTHAPTDLMVLQSA
-21 LTQMPE
+21 LMQMPKG
-27 EFPQCIGINLQALES
+27 FPEVAGQVLRAAENDPQKLGRLE
-42 DAQMAELLE
+42 DRVATAG
-51 HQLASARIIV
+51 IIV
-61 LRVLGRLG
+61 LRVLGRPG

-74 ADLVRH
+74 ADLVRFS
-80 AKNQKLHLI
+80 KTQGQHLI

-108 SDVLHQVQAYFQAGG
+108 ADVLHQVLAYFQAGG
-123 SVNMTQLLRY
+123 SVNMAQLLRY

-144 FEPAVDLPEHGI
+144 FEPAVNLPEHGI

-163 DAGIDDWLAL
+163 QASVDEWLAL
-173 RAPERASVGI
+173 RVPNQASVGV

-193 NTRFIDALIEQLEKR
+193 NTRFIDALIEQLEKHR
-208 GLNVL
+208 LNVL

-218 SLRAGHNDAALGNS
+218 SLRADSGHGDAM
-232 SLRCSTSATAPC
+232 P
-244 VALGNCSLHCSTS
+244 VAL
-257 SIRGVVPPASMQSS
+257 R
-271 CIHAVVPIAL
+271 
-281 SYFSGEQGAHIDV
+281 YFSGKQGTHIDV
-294 LINTTAFAMGEITP
+294 LINTTSFAMGKIGQGES
-308 GGATPAGWSVSVLE
+308 TPASWSAALLE

-332 TSGMTQH
+332 ASSMTQL
-339 QWEQSARG
+339 QWEQSERG

-362 DGRIITVPLSFK
+362 DGRVITVPLSFK
-374 TKLSSELIEYEPV
+374 AGIGGKSAELTEYRPLPE
-387 PDRVA
+387 RVA

-401 ARLKRLDN
+401 ARLKQLNN
-409 ADKRIAFVFTNSNS
+409 AEKRIVFIFTNANS
-423 KASQIGN
+423 KAAQIGN

-444 QAMQAT
+444 LAMQAA
-450 GYNIG
+450 GYKIDN
-455 KLPESGTALIHEL
+455 LPKNGTALIHQL
-468 IDRCAYDNTYLTS
+468 IDRCAYDNSYLTS
-481 EQLAHA
+481 EQLSHA
-487 VGRVSAA
+487 VGRVPAA
-494 QYATWFDD
+494 QYEQWFAD
-502 LPLEMQQKMT
+502 LPLDMQQKMF
-512 AQWGAAPGEAY
+512 AQWGEAPGNAY
-523 LHDGHLALAG
+523 VHDDHIAFAG
-533 LELGNSFVALQ
+533 LELGNSLVVLQ

-572 RWLRDEWKADA
+572 RWLRDQWKADA

-597 GKGVGLSE
+597 GKAVGLSQ

-613 ADMPLFYPFII
+613 ADLPLFYPFII
-624 NDPGEGAQTKRRA
+624 NDPGEGAQAKRRA
-637 HAVVVDH
+637 HAIVVDH

-667 YYQVEVLDPAKL
+667 YYQVEVLDPTKL

-695 DADLQARL
+695 DTDLQVRL
-703 LHHDHDHD
+703 LHEHEHDDHDHDH
-711 DAHHGHGHHHHD
+711 HHHQ
-723 HHDDHEHGEHHHA
+723 
-736 DHHEHHAHHHDHDE
+736 DE
-750 HDHDHDD
+750 
-757 EHDHDCMDVG
+757 
-767 GKAMHGAIAV
+767 
-777 DGLPELLTK
+777 LPEQLSK

-809 QIRDGLHILGLAPEN
+809 QIRDGLHILGLPPEN
-824 GQLVDMLVSLTRL
+824 GQLDEMLISLTRL
-837 PNQDVPGLPIEIA
+837 PNQNIPGLTTEVA
-850 KLFGL
+850 RLFGL
-855 SMDSLLEYPGRRLD
+855 SLNALLDHQGQRLD
-869 QANVGLEKL
+869 KTNSALEKA
-878 AGRPLPTHADVL
+878 AGRPLVTRADAL
-890 ETIEALCKQLFTEL
+890 ETIETLCKRLFNEL
-904 QAHAYSESAID
+904 KTHAYSESAID
-915 PAISKT
+915 EAISNI
-921 FYGSHAERSSLYTT
+921 FANSSAD
-935 LSSLP
+935 SAD
-940 QFAGNHPVGRAVRA
+940 FEA
-954 LAPKAR
+954 LR
-960 TARPL
+960 
-965 QPFTAAGMTVSQRH
+965 Q
-979 SCIKMSAER
+979 
-988 GNDESNTAADCNTIK
+988 
-1003 RVLNFACRE
+1003 VLAFSCRE
-1012 LAPNLARATDEID
+1012 LVPNLARATDEID
-1025 NLLRGLSG
+1025 NLLRGLAG
-1033 GYVPAGPSGSPT
+1033 GYIPPGPSGSPS
-1045 RGMASILP
+1045 RGMAHILP

-1066 PSQSAWRVGWQL
+1066 PSQSAWRVGLQL

-1125 VWQAENRRLTG
+1125 LWRLENRQLAG
-1136 VEIIPL
+1136 VEVIPL
-1142 DELKRPRIDVTTRI
+1142 GELNRPRIDVTTRI

-1171 DDAVNAVIALDE
+1171 DDAVNAVIAQDE

-1196 ELGELIGQGLTEQD
+1196 ELGVLTSNGLSED
-1210 ASSRAAFRIFGAK
+1210 EASRRAAFRIFGAK

-1237 KNWQADADF
+1237 KNWQVDTDF
-1246 AEAYVNW
+1246 AEAYINW
-1253 GGYAYGRSQQ
+1253 GGYAYGRDTL
-1263 GNDQR
+1263 GKDER
-1268 DAFRTRLSGVQVA
+1268 DAFKTRLSGVQVA

-1306 ATIRALTGTQPRKY
+1306 ATIRALTGRQPRKY
-1320 FGDSHDPSRA
+1320 FGDSHDPSRT
-1330 QVRDLKEETLRVFR
+1330 QVLDLKEETLRVFR

-1387 MYEQVAETY
+1387 MYEQVAATY
-1396 AMDPEMQRFLEEANP
+1396 AMDSEMQRFLEEANP

-1425 GRGMW
+1425 ARGMW
-1430 AEPKQQTLDAL
+1430 AAPQQQTLEAL

-1459 RGV
+1459 RCA